1 MAQVYYSI
9 VCQLVKGNR
18 QWQSLWR
25 YSPSGMTMY
34 RPSSQP
40 RTRALIRVVG
50 ESSRASMGRSV
61 LTTSSLDSRALI
73 GSSTGLA
80 ERETSNCGTVSL
92 RPLVGDGDIGG
103 VTSLTSESRLRGSFC
118 RKPSSLP
125 TLSILLKYFV
135 LLARTSEKK
144 DHSVP

>member
-9 VCQLVKGNR
+9 VCQFVKENG
-18 QWQSLWR
+18 QCQSLWR
-25 YSPSGMTMY
+25 YSPSGVTMS
-34 RPSSQP
+34 RASSHP

-61 LTTSSLDSRALI
+61 LTTSSSDSRALI

-80 ERETSNCGTVSL
+80 ERETSNCGTVNL

-103 VTSLTSESRLRGSFC
+103 VTSLMSESRLRGSFC

-135 LLARTSEKK
+135 LLARPSEKN